1 MLWRKYDK
9 RQYFLFCHR
18 RRGQFFCFY
27 ITNKSLYLFYV
38 LRQRELNCLVLS
50 DLGMFQ
56 SGGAFSLFSLIHL
69 GLIWLL
75 LNYRELGDS
84 SEFLFTTVKIFELK
98 PLQNKKGQKNLGYPR
113 KKQSFSL

>member
-1 MLWRKYDK
+1 M
-9 RQYFLFCHR
+9 
-18 RRGQFFCFY
+18 
-27 ITNKSLYLFYV
+27 YLG
-38 LRQRELNCLVLS
+38 RENCLVLS

-84 SEFLFTTVKIFELK
+84 SEFLFTTVKIFELVLK
-98 PLQNKKGQKNLGYPR
+98 SDNLQNNTVGRWVPMVHYKFLWV
-113 KKQSFSL
+113 S